1 MDMELERFKTE
12 ISLAEYAA
20 AVGYEIDRRESSR
33 SSIVMRRAE
42 DKIIVSTDQDGHGI
56 YFSVREDHDHGS
68 IIDFVRRRKGGLNLG
83 QIRKELRPWLARLA
97 RTSFS
102 YRPPQLEM
110 EIKKPAPT
118 TRERQQQHVLAT
130 MMRPAQGRHHYL
142 EHVRKLKPETLADP
156 RFVSVVWID
165 GKGNAVFPHYDR
177 QGLAGFELKNEG
189 FTGFSRNGRKAVWR
203 SGNLANLANLAH
215 AGRVVLVESAI
226 DAMSHAQLSQD
237 KDAAYLSTGGSM
249 SNHQRE
255 LVRSVL
261 GKVAARGAEIVI
273 ATDNDEGGEK
283 LAEGLARLV
292 PVGVRCSRVRP
303 AAKDWN
309 DDLLIVSGT

>member
-42 DKIIVSTDQDGHGI
+42 DKIIVSTDQDGHWI
-56 YFSVREDHDHGS
+56 YFSVRDAADHGS
-68 IIDFVRRRKGGLNLG
+68 IIDFVQRRNPGLNLG
-83 QIRKELRPWLARLA
+83 QVRKEFRPWLLSG
-97 RTSFS
+97 TSFS
-102 YRPPQLEM
+102 YRPHQS
-110 EIKKPAPT
+110 EIEKPEPT
-118 TRERQQQHVLAT
+118 TRDRQQVLAAW
-130 MMRPAQGRHHYL
+130 MLMRPAQAQGRHHYL
-142 EHVRKLKPETLADP
+142 ENGRKLKPETLADP
-156 RFVSVVWID
+156 RFVSVVWTD
-165 GKGNAVFPHYDR
+165 GKGNAVFPHYDG

-189 FTGFSRNGRKAVWR
+189 FTGFSRNGRKAVWG
-203 SGNLANLANLAH
+203 SGNLAH
-215 AGRVVLVESAI
+215 ASRVVLVESAI
-226 DAMSHAQLSQD
+226 DAMSHAQLCQD

-261 GKVAARGAEIVI
+261 VKTAGRGAEIVI

-283 LAEGLARLV
+283 LAEELSRLV
-292 PVGVRCSRVRP
+292 PAGLCRCRREIPSC
-303 AAKDWN
+303 KDWN
-309 DDLLIVSGT
+309 DQLKGIHQAA